1 MVKIIRGE
9 GIDDFVWVFEISG
22 SVPPSHLP
30 EGYKSAVSKR
40 QDPMYF
46 PLGGGTLSGVSKA
59 GEIVWSRVFV
69 MENKLHA
76 DLGRGRA
83 LDLPAAETERRLKA
97 TSEQWPIMNAV
108 LYGVSRNQLMAR
120 HKSNHINVVY
130 ALTAEI
136 ADKAL
141 AAKAAMLQKMGIE
154 VHLCGEVAL

>member
-1 MVKIIRGE
+1 
-9 GIDDFVWVFEISG
+9 
-22 SVPPSHLP
+22 
-30 EGYKSAVSKR
+30 
-40 QDPMYF
+40 
-46 PLGGGTLSGVSKA
+46 
-59 GEIVWSRVFV
+59 

-83 LDLPAAETERRLKA
+83 LDLPAEETERRLKA

-130 ALTAEI
+130 APTAEI

-154 VHLCGEVAL
+154 VHLCGEVAF